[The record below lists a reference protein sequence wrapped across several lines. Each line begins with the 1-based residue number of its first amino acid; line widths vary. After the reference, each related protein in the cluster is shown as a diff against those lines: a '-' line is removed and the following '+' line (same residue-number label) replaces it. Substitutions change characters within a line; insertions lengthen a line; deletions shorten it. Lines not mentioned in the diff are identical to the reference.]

1 MRSRQIAGPMMSG
14 TQVTFAWL
22 ENKEALLAW

>member
-1 MRSRQIAGPMMSG
+1 VLGVDAGPMMSG